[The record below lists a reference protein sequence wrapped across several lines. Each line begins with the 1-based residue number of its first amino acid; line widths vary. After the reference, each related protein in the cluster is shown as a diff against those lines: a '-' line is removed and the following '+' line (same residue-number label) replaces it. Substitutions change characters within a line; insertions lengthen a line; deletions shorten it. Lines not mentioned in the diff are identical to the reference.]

1 MRLFDIGEFGLIARI
16 ARRLPTPGEG
26 VVVGIGDD
34 TAALRVSGDR
44 LLLATCDIQLEGH
57 HFLRD
62 KIAPQQLGRKALA
75 INLSDI
81 ASMGGR
87 PRYALVSLGLP
98 KDLAVAWV
106 DALYDGLQEE
116 AARFS
121 TSIVGGNITGSPLIL
136 VDITLLGEVEEER
149 LLRRSGARVGDRL
162 LVTGTLGA
170 SGAGLAWLVARG
182 EGAGEQGSRGAGE
195 RRGRGAGEQRSRG
208 AGERRG
214 RGAGEQ
220 GSRGAGER
228 RGRGAG
234 EQGSRGAEHL
244 GTEVDEVLA
253 AHFTPTPRVPEGQAI
268 GATRAATA
276 MIDLSDGLASDVG
289 HICELSRVGVLV
301 EAARLPISP
310 ATRAVA
316 EALGRAP
323 VAFALFGG
331 EDYELLL
338 TAPAERIGELIAAV
352 GQTGTPLTDIGEIV
366 PAAAGRTLLLAD
378 GRTIPLEPGGWDH
391 FRR

>member
-1 MRLFDIGEFGLIARI
+1 MTKDEELALSKAKGRKVKGIGEARQLSDIGEFGLIDRI
-16 ARRLPTPGEG
+16 ARRLPAPGAE

-98 KDLAVAWV
+98 KDLAVSWV

-116 AARFS
+116 AARFG

-136 VDITLLGEVEEER
+136 VDITLLGEVEEDR

-170 SGAGLAWLVARG
+170 SGAGLAWLVARSG
-182 EGAGEQGSRGAGE
+182 GAEGQGSTGAGE
-195 RRGRGAGEQRSRG
+195 RGSKGAG
-208 AGERRG
+208 
-214 RGAGEQ
+214 
-220 GSRGAGER
+220 
-228 RGRGAG
+228 
-234 EQGSRGAEHL
+234 HL
-244 GTEVDEVLA
+244 STQAPPHLCTEVDEVLA
-253 AHFTPTPRVPEGQAI
+253 AHLTPTPRVLEGRAI
-268 GATRAATA
+268 GATGAATA

-289 HICELSRVGVLV
+289 HICELSNVGVRV
-301 EAARLPISP
+301 EEARLPIAL
-310 ATRAVA
+310 ATRVVA
-316 EALGRAP
+316 EALGRDP
-323 VAFALFGG
+323 TAFALFGG

-338 TAPAERIGELIAAV
+338 TAPADRVGELVAAV
-352 GQTGTPLTDIGEIV
+352 SQTGTPLMDIGAIV

-378 GRTIPLEPGGWDH
+378 GRTVPLEPGGWDH

>member
-1 MRLFDIGEFGLIARI
+1 MRGAWRLSDIGEFGLIGRI
-16 ARRLPTPGEG
+16 AQRLPAPGAE

-136 VDITLLGEVEEER
+136 VDITLFGEVEGDR

-170 SGAGLAWLVARG
+170 SGAGLAWLLEGDEVRG
-182 EGAGEQGSRGAGE
+182 TRD
-195 RRGRGAGEQRSRG
+195 
-208 AGERRG
+208 
-214 RGAGEQ
+214 
-220 GSRGAGER
+220 
-228 RGRGAG
+228 
-234 EQGSRGAEHL
+234 
-244 GTEVDEVLA
+244 EVTEVLA
-253 AHFTPTPRVPEGQAI
+253 AHFTPTPRVPEGRAI
-268 GATRAATA
+268 GATGAATA
-276 MIDLSDGLASDVG
+276 MIDLSDGLASDVA
-289 HICELSRVGVLV
+289 HICELSNVGVRV
-301 EAARLPISP
+301 EAARLPISL
-310 ATRAVA
+310 ATRAIA
-316 EALGRAP
+316 AALGRDP
-323 VAFALFGG
+323 TAFALFGG

-338 TAPAERIGELIAAV
+338 TAPAERVGELVAAV
-352 GQTGTPLTDIGEIV
+352 GQTGTPLMDIGAIV
-366 PAAAGRTLLLAD
+366 PSAAGRTLLLDD

>member
-1 MRLFDIGEFGLIARI
+1 MTNDEEPALSKAKGRRTKDEGESRRLSDIGEFGLIDRI
-16 ARRLPTPGEG
+16 ARRLPAPGAE
-26 VVVGIGDD
+26 VMVGIGDD
-34 TAALRVSGDR
+34 TAAIRVSGDR

-136 VDITLLGEVEEER
+136 VDVTLFGEVEEDR

-170 SGAGLAWLVARG
+170 SGAGLAWLNPSPSPPRIG
-182 EGAGEQGSRGAGE
+182 EGLGE
-195 RRGRGAGEQRSRG
+195 RLAD
-208 AGERRG
+208 
-214 RGAGEQ
+214 
-220 GSRGAGER
+220 
-228 RGRGAG
+228 
-234 EQGSRGAEHL
+234 
-244 GTEVDEVLA
+244 EVAQVLA
-253 AHFTPTPRVPEGQAI
+253 AHLTPTPRVLEGRAI
-268 GATRAATA
+268 GATHAATA

-289 HICELSRVGVLV
+289 HICELSNVGVRV
-301 EAARLPISP
+301 EAARLPIAP

-316 EALGRAP
+316 AALGRDP

-338 TAPAERIGELIAAV
+338 TAPAERVGELVAAV
-352 GQTGTPLTDIGEIV
+352 GQTGTPLTDIGAII

-391 FRR
+391 LRG

>member
-182 EGAGEQGSRGAGE
+182 EGAGEQRGG
-195 RRGRGAGEQRSRG
+195 
-208 AGERRG
+208 
-214 RGAGEQ
+214 
-220 GSRGAGER
+220 GAGER

-253 AHFTPTPRVPEGQAI
+253 AHFTPMPRVPEGRAI
-268 GATRAATA
+268 GATGAATA

-289 HICELSRVGVLV
+289 HICELSNVGVLV

-316 EALGRAP
+316 EALGRDP
-323 VAFALFGG
+323 TAFALFGG

-366 PAAAGRTLLLAD
+366 PAVAGRTLLLAD

>member
-1 MRLFDIGEFGLIARI
+1 MRESGNQEIREARRLSDIGEFGLIDRI
-16 ARRLPTPGEG
+16 ARRLPAPGEG

-34 TAALRVSGDR
+34 TAALRLSGDR

-98 KDLAVAWV
+98 KGLAVSWV

-116 AARFS
+116 AARFG

-136 VDITLLGEVEEER
+136 VDVTLLGEVEEAR

-162 LVTGTLGA
+162 LVTGMLGA
-170 SGAGLAWLVARG
+170 SGAGLAWLVAG
-182 EGAGEQGSRGAGE
+182 GGGAEEQG
-195 RRGRGAGEQRSRG
+195 GRGAEEKRG
-208 AGERRG
+208 G
-214 RGAGEQ
+214 GA
-220 GSRGAGER
+220 S
-228 RGRGAG
+228 
-234 EQGSRGAEHL
+234 HL
-244 GTEVDEVLA
+244 GTPAPPHLCTEVDEVLA
-253 AHFTPTPRVPEGQAI
+253 AHLTPTPRVAEGRAI
-268 GATRAATA
+268 GATHAATA

-289 HICELSRVGVLV
+289 HICELSNVGVRV
-301 EAARLPISP
+301 EAARLPISS

-316 EALGRAP
+316 EALGRDP

-338 TAPAERIGELIAAV
+338 TAPAERVGELVAAV
-352 GQTGTPLTDIGEIV
+352 GQTGTPLTDIGAIV
-366 PAAAGRTLLLAD
+366 PAAAGRTLLLTN

-391 FRR
+391 FRRA

>member
-1 MRLFDIGEFGLIARI
+1 MTKDKELALSKAKGRKAKGIGEARRLSDIGEFGLIDRI
-16 ARRLPTPGEG
+16 ARRLPAPGAE

-98 KDLAVAWV
+98 KDLAVSWV

-116 AARFS
+116 AARFG

-136 VDITLLGEVEEER
+136 VDITLLGEVEEDR

-170 SGAGLAWLVARG
+170 SGAGLAWLVAR
-182 EGAGEQGSRGAGE
+182 EE
-195 RRGRGAGEQRSRG
+195 GRGTGDEKRG
-208 AGERRG
+208 TRNEERGMRD
-214 RGAGEQ
+214 
-220 GSRGAGER
+220 
-228 RGRGAG
+228 
-234 EQGSRGAEHL
+234 
-244 GTEVDEVLA
+244 EVGEVLA
-253 AHFTPTPRVPEGQAI
+253 AHFTPTPRVPEGRAI
-268 GATRAATA
+268 GATGAATA

-289 HICELSRVGVLV
+289 HICELSNVGVRV
-301 EAARLPISP
+301 EEARLPIAL
-310 ATRAVA
+310 ATRVVA
-316 EALGRAP
+316 EALGRDP
-323 VAFALFGG
+323 TAFALFGG

-338 TAPAERIGELIAAV
+338 TAPADRVGELVAAV
-352 GQTGTPLTDIGEIV
+352 GQTGTPLMDIGAIV

-391 FRR
+391 FRG

>member
-1 MRLFDIGEFGLIARI
+1 MSDEAGEAMRESGNQEIRETRQTRRLCDIGEFGLIDRI
-16 ARRLPTPGEG
+16 ARRLPAPGEG

-34 TAALRVSGDR
+34 TAALRLSGNR

-62 KIAPQQLGRKALA
+62 KITPQQLGRKALA

-98 KDLAVAWV
+98 KDLAVSWV

-136 VDITLLGEVEEER
+136 VDITLFGEVEEDR

-170 SGAGLAWLVARG
+170 SGAGLAWLVARD
-182 EGAGEQGSRGAGE
+182 E
-195 RRGRGAGEQRSRG
+195 GRGTRYEERG
-208 AGERRG
+208 MRD
-214 RGAGEQ
+214 
-220 GSRGAGER
+220 
-228 RGRGAG
+228 
-234 EQGSRGAEHL
+234 
-244 GTEVDEVLA
+244 EVAQVLA
-253 AHFTPTPRVPEGQAI
+253 AHLTPTPRVLEGRAI
-268 GATRAATA
+268 GATHAATA

-289 HICELSRVGVLV
+289 HICELSKVGVRV
-301 EAARLPISP
+301 EAARLPIAP
-310 ATRAVA
+310 ATRTVA
-316 EALGRAP
+316 AALGRDP
-323 VAFALFGG
+323 VDLALFGG

-338 TAPAERIGELIAAV
+338 TAPAERVGELVAAV
-352 GQTGTPLTDIGEIV
+352 GQTGTPLTDIGAII

-378 GRTIPLEPGGWDH
+378 GRTVPLESGGWDH
-391 FRR
+391 LRG

>member
-1 MRLFDIGEFGLIARI
+1 MREARRLSDIGEFGLIDRI
-16 ARRLPTPGEG
+16 ARRLPAPGAE
-26 VVVGIGDD
+26 VVLGIGDD
-34 TAALRVSGDR
+34 TAALRLSGDR

-116 AARFS
+116 AARVG
-121 TSIVGGNITGSPLIL
+121 TRIVGGNVTGSPLIL
-136 VDITLLGEVEEER
+136 VDITLLGEVEEDR

-170 SGAGLAWLVARG
+170 SGAGLAWLVAR
-182 EGAGEQGSRGAGE
+182 
-195 RRGRGAGEQRSRG
+195 
-208 AGERRG
+208 
-214 RGAGEQ
+214 
-220 GSRGAGER
+220 
-228 RGRGAG
+228 
-234 EQGSRGAEHL
+234 
-244 GTEVDEVLA
+244 DEVRGTRDEERGMRDEVAELLA
-253 AHFTPTPRVPEGQAI
+253 AHFTPTPRVPEGRAI
-268 GATRAATA
+268 GATHAATA

-289 HICELSRVGVLV
+289 HICELSNVGVLV

-316 EALGRAP
+316 EGLGRDP
-323 VAFALFGG
+323 TAFALFGG

-338 TAPAERIGELIAAV
+338 TAPAEGVGELVAAV
-352 GQTGTPLTDIGEIV
+352 GQTGTPLMDIGAIV
-366 PAAAGRTLLLAD
+366 PAAAGRTLLLTN
-378 GRTIPLEPGGWDH
+378 GRTAPLEPGGWDH

>member
-1 MRLFDIGEFGLIARI
+1 MRLSDIGEFGLIARI
-16 ARRLPTPGEG
+16 ARRLPAPGEG

-116 AARFS
+116 AARFG

-136 VDITLLGEVEEER
+136 VDITLFGEVEEDR

-162 LVTGTLGA
+162 LVTGTLGD
-170 SGAGLAWLVARG
+170 SGAGLAWLLAG
-182 EGAGEQGSRGAGE
+182 DEGAEEQGSRGAGE
-195 RRGRGAGEQRSRG
+195 RRGG
-208 AGERRG
+208 
-214 RGAGEQ
+214 GAGEQ
-220 GSRGAGER
+220 GSGGAGER
-228 RGRGAG
+228 
-234 EQGSRGAEHL
+234 GSRGAEHL

-253 AHFTPTPRVPEGQAI
+253 AHFTPTPRVPEGRAI
-268 GATRAATA
+268 GATGAATA

-289 HICELSRVGVLV
+289 HICELSRVGVRV
-301 EAARLPISP
+301 EAARLPIAP

-316 EALGRAP
+316 EALGRDP
-323 VAFALFGG
+323 TAFALFGG

-338 TAPAERIGELIAAV
+338 TAPAERVGELVAAV

-366 PAAAGRTLLLAD
+366 PAAAGRTVLLAD